1 MRARGSRRCTLL
13 VAVNVTPVPYDVA
26 EIDPHPEFDAAT
38 GGTSTFRSAI
48 SRCTST
54 AQRTASTTLPNS
66 AGNPSPVVFWDRRA
80 RRAALS
86 GVRACPPRP
95 FPSAANPPPHRRRGS
110 RQDGES
116 GSFWQSYAT
125 QGVASARLDD
135 DYPLAPAQ
143 RQAPRASQEVLP
155 PIRHGQPDWRAWA
168 RKLRLLTGQLTII
181 EVHWLRTDNRP
192 HLDAYER
199 AHPGAGRGGPCRL
212 VCLQQ

>member
-1 MRARGSRRCTLL
+1 M
-13 VAVNVTPVPYDVA
+13 
-26 EIDPHPEFDAAT
+26 
-38 GGTSTFRSAI
+38 
-48 SRCTST
+48 
-54 AQRTASTTLPNS
+54 
-66 AGNPSPVVFWDRRA
+66 
-80 RRAALS
+80 
-86 GVRACPPRP
+86 
-95 FPSAANPPPHRRRGS
+95 RGS